1 MSRLSVMPESERP
14 SANELRL
21 GKKVVDLEKERDAM
35 AVSCSRYHIGSL
47 ADCKAE
53 IQALKAKYAPSTSTT
68 IPVPVPLASTSTST
82 SDEKIE
88 IPHALLPVLDVMRH
102 HISELTRDN
111 QAMRFTFGLESS
123 SIATSSK
130 ITLDSPH
137 PVVHNGL
144 DLNAV
149 VKRVRELVRR
159 MRSWGIWCWK
169 LGRLILKS
177 GNLLWKVN
185 SG

>member
-149 VKRVRELVRR
+149 VKRVRELVRENEE
-159 MRSWGIWCWK
+159 
-169 LGRLILKS
+169 LGDLVLEAGKIDIEEWELALEGK
-177 GNLLWKVN
+177 
-185 SG
+185 